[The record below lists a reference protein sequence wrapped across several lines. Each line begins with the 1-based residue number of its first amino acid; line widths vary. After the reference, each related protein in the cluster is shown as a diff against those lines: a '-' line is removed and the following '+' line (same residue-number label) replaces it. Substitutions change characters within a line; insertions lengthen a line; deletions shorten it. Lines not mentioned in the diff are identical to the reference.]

1 MCWFTYERG
10 KVGYLTS
17 LPFIMECEWRP
28 DPVTITDATNN
39 GSKSK
44 RRRIKRLLDENPSL
58 APRLEKAFENAYGDE
73 ILIAAREMD
82 CDKNIFPT
90 VYPFTQKQALD
101 SDYWLD

>member
-1 MCWFTYERG
+1 MQQ
-10 KVGYLTS
+10 
-17 LPFIMECEWRP
+17 
-28 DPVTITDATNN
+28 ITDRRATATHRAPA
-39 GSKSK
+39 GRKSQ
-44 RRRIKRLLDENPSL
+44 L
-58 APRLEKAFENAYGDE
+58 ENAYGDE

>member
-1 MCWFTYERG
+1 
-10 KVGYLTS
+10 
-17 LPFIMECEWRP
+17 
-28 DPVTITDATNN
+28 
-39 GSKSK
+39 
-44 RRRIKRLLDENPSL
+44 L

-82 CDKNIFPT
+82 RDKNIFPT